1 MHERAE
7 SLSTATLT
15 LYRIEETSP
24 LICKAIRYLT
34 QLFSASRGGLFLN
47 PFLSIF
53 AENMRKPRGCSLF
66 TIPLVIFLIF
76 LRTVIYYS
84 YHSRSQCFLSVSYIW
99 KIA

>member
-34 QLFSASRGGLFLN
+34 QLFSASRGGSF
-47 PFLSIF
+47 
-53 AENMRKPRGCSLF
+53 
-66 TIPLVIFLIF
+66 
-76 LRTVIYYS
+76 
-84 YHSRSQCFLSVSYIW
+84 YIC
-99 KIA
+99 

>member
-1 MHERAE
+1 MHERVE

-47 PFLSIF
+47 PLHATDFFLDLL
-53 AENMRKPRGCSLF
+53 K
-66 TIPLVIFLIF
+66 T
-76 LRTVIYYS
+76 
-84 YHSRSQCFLSVSYIW
+84 
-99 KIA
+99 